1 MSLVVKRPF
10 LIEWRNVNVRN
21 KNYPEARIK
30 SEPAGKRYSDRS
42 SPREDTECAEVTV
55 QPVGTSDSE
64 KWKLGGCPRCRGDV
78 FLDSEDG
85 ELLGHCLQCGY
96 VGVRVVTPAARPN
109 LDD

>member
-1 MSLVVKRPF
+1 L
-10 LIEWRNVNVRN
+10 LEWRDVNVRN
-21 KNYPEARIK
+21 RNYPEPRIK
-30 SEPAGKRYSDRS
+30 SEIMAKRGSNS
-42 SPREDTECAEVTV
+42 SFPGEHTGEAEVNV
-55 QPVGTSDSE
+55 RPVETPDSD

-96 VGVRVVTPAARPN
+96 VGTSVTKPAVRFN